1 MGNKLTIFI
10 DTNVF
15 LDFIERRPVGVK
27 EAHAIFRLAANHCI
41 DMQVSDLSM
50 ANIKYSTRKTIP
62 LQDFYKIMKLSRE
75 FYSIVPVGE
84 QAVDRALAI
93 EAKDFEDALQ
103 YYAAEHAGAQIFVTR
118 NVSDFAFADTVE
130 VLEPRDFLS
139 KYFPK
144 ELTV

>member
-1 MGNKLTIFI
+1 MGNRLTLFI

-15 LDFIERRPVGVK
+15 LDFIEKRPVGVK

-41 DMQVSDLSM
+41 DMQVSDLSI

-62 LQDFYKIMKLSRE
+62 LQEFYKIMKLSRE

-84 QAVDRALAI
+84 QAVDWALAI

-103 YYAAEHAGAQIFVTR
+103 YYAAEQAGTQVIVTR
-118 NVSDFAFADTVE
+118 NVKDFTFADTVE
-130 VLEPRDFLS
+130 VLQPHDFLS
-139 KYFPK
+139 KYFPE
-144 ELTV
+144 EL

>member
-1 MGNKLTIFI
+1 MGNKLTVFI

-27 EAHAIFRLAANHCI
+27 EAHAIFRLAANRCV
-41 DMQVSDLSM
+41 DMQVSDLSI
-50 ANIKYSTRKTIP
+50 ANIKYSSRKAIP

-84 QAVDRALAI
+84 QTVDRALAI

-103 YYAAEHAGAQIFVTR
+103 FFAAEQAGAQVIVTR
-118 NVSDFAFADTVE
+118 NVKDFLFADTVE
-130 VLEPRDFLS
+130 VLEPHDFLS
-139 KYFPK
+139 KYFPE
-144 ELTV
+144 EL

>member
-1 MGNKLTIFI
+1 MDDKLTIFI

-27 EAHAIFRLAANHCI
+27 EAHTIFRLAANRCI
-41 DMQVSDLSM
+41 NLQVSDLSI

-62 LQDFYKIMKLSRE
+62 LQDFYMTMKLSRE

-84 QAVDRALAI
+84 QAVDKALAI

-103 YYAAEHAGAQIFVTR
+103 YFAAKQANADCIVTR
-118 NVSDFAFADTVE
+118 NTKDFYFAVDDIE
-130 VLEPRDFLS
+130 VLEPKDFLS
-139 KYFPK
+139 KHFPE
-144 ELTV
+144 EL

>member
-41 DMQVSDLSM
+41 DMQVSDLSI
-50 ANIKYSTRKTIP
+50 ANIKYSTRKKIP
-62 LQDFYKIMKLSRE
+62 LQEFYKIMKLSRE
-75 FYSIVPVGE
+75 LYSIVPVGE

-103 YYAAEHAGAQIFVTR
+103 YFAAKQANADCIVTR
-118 NVSDFAFADTVE
+118 NVKDFAFADTVE
-130 VLEPRDFLS
+130 VLEPHDFLS
-139 KYFPK
+139 KYFPE
-144 ELTV
+144 EL

>member
-15 LDFIERRPVGVK
+15 LDFIERRTVGVK
-27 EAHAIFRLAANHCI
+27 EAYAIFRLAANHCI
-41 DMQVSDLSM
+41 DMQVSDLSI
-50 ANIKYSTRKTIP
+50 ANIKYSTRKKIP
-62 LQDFYKIMKLSRE
+62 LQEFYKIMKLSRE

-103 YYAAEHAGAQIFVTR
+103 YFAAEQAGANIIVTR
-118 NVSDFAFADTVE
+118 NVKDFAFADTVE
-130 VLEPRDFLS
+130 VLEPHDFLS
-139 KYFPK
+139 KYFPE
-144 ELTV
+144 EL